1 MDTSLSTSA
10 PAWLLHWVFWFI
22 NTTSST
28 RKLFINYIERLKTAA
43 MFLYVDE
50 EYIFIHNSVFPYANR
65 AYTVSSPSLIYNV
78 NKRLF
83 YSTAPFSNEKQI
95 SLPILSIEII
105 NKMGTVVYD
114 LTDFIESVY
123 RVASLNHTLSI
134 GHIIS
139 VWQLSSKTILD
150 PSELDVRYVNL
161 VGDTIN
167 TDLRNID
174 SLFN

>member
-1 MDTSLSTSA
+1 
-10 PAWLLHWVFWFI
+10 
-22 NTTSST
+22 
-28 RKLFINYIERLKTAA
+28 
-43 MFLYVDE
+43 
-50 EYIFIHNSVFPYANR
+50 
-65 AYTVSSPSLIYNV
+65 
-78 NKRLF
+78 
-83 YSTAPFSNEKQI
+83 
-95 SLPILSIEII
+95 
-105 NKMGTVVYD
+105 MGTVVYD

-167 TDLRNID
+167 TDLRNLD